1 MHVKRQTE
9 SVQLQAVNISKL
21 LPLSRLIAVP
31 ILAKTEEPAIQETNG
46 SYFNVYVL
54 KISQGKDVNH
64 VSYFS
69 GICMRLYQHIFL
81 TTQAKII

>member
-21 LPLSRLIAVP
+21 LPLSRLIAV
-31 ILAKTEEPAIQETNG
+31 LAKTEEPAIQETNG

-69 GICMRLYQHIFL
+69 GICMRLYQYIFL